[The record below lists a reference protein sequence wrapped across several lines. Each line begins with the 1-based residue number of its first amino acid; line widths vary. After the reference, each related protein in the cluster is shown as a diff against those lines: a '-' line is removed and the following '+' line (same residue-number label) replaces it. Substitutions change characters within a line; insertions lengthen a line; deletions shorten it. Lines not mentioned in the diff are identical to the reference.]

1 MPSQICLDGEKIKV
15 EKKRKELKDKRG
27 EFLVQMFFLPGKHA
41 NKCIGTLLRPCDGH
55 REEEPERKTLKEQ
68 ESFLLCKPLLERTIK
83 QNGLAPPA

>member
-1 MPSQICLDGEKIKV
+1 MPSQICLDGENQRV
-15 EKKRKELKDKRG
+15 GGGEKELKTNRG
-27 EFLVQMFFLPGKHA
+27 EFLEQMFFLPGKHA

-55 REEEPERKTLKEQ
+55 REEELERKTLKGQ